1 MPIRFTCPH
10 CNQLLSVARR
20 KIGRA
25 VACPKCLA
33 AVRVPPPLPKE
44 AALPQADM
52 RPSSVHPDASL
63 EGEHEARPP
72 KAATAPA
79 SATSPPESSITFP
92 RSVLYFVGG
101 LIVAVAILAFLIG
114 LSMGRFSWGEQAGRN
129 KNTPYKVTGRLTYET
144 AAGSLV
150 GDSEAV
156 IVIVPVGREPD
167 EKLNIAPLRTDAP
180 PPDPQHPTLVGIR
193 SVGGDF
199 ARARPS
205 GEFAVE
211 VQGAGEYF
219 VLLLS
224 SHARRTDNQSPTTME
239 IAQIA
244 RYFTPADVLLGA
256 NAYRWSREFIRDDTS
271 LDYSFVGR

>member
-1 MPIRFTCPH
+1 M
-10 CNQLLSVARR
+10 
-20 KIGRA
+20 
-25 VACPKCLA
+25 
-33 AVRVPPPLPKE
+33 
-44 AALPQADM
+44 PQADM
-52 RPSSVHPDASL
+52 EQSSVLRDASI
-63 EGEHEARPP
+63 EGEDEARSPRAEP
-72 KAATAPA
+72 APSIA
-79 SATSPPESSITFP
+79 MSPLESNITFP

-114 LSMGRFSWGEQAGRN
+114 LSMGRFSLGEQAGRN
-129 KNTPYKVTGRLTYET
+129 KNRPYKVTGRLTYET

-256 NAYRWSREFIRDDTS
+256 NAYRWSRELIRDDTS
-271 LDYSFVGR
+271 LDHAFVGR

>member
-1 MPIRFTCPH
+1 
-10 CNQLLSVARR
+10 L
-20 KIGRA
+20 
-25 VACPKCLA
+25 
-33 AVRVPPPLPKE
+33 VPPPLPEE
-44 AALPQADM
+44 AAIPQVD
-52 RPSSVHPDASL
+52 RERSSVLRDAAL
-63 EGEHEARPP
+63 EGEHEARFP
-72 KAATAPA
+72 KAEIVP
-79 SATSPPESSITFP
+79 SIGTSPRESNITFP

-114 LSMGRFSWGEQAGRN
+114 LSMGRLSFVEQAGRN
-129 KNTPYKVTGRLTYET
+129 KNRPCKVTGRLTYET

-193 SVGGDF
+193 SIGGAF
-199 ARARPS
+199 ARAKPN

-211 VQGAGEYF
+211 VQAAGEYF

-224 SHARRTDNQSPTTME
+224 SHARRTDKQSPTTIE

-256 NAYRWSREFIRDDTS
+256 NAYRWSRELIRDDTT
-271 LDYSFVGR
+271 LDHSFVGR